1 MLKPCLFVSIILF
14 CKKKDLRERKKKKK
28 KEYFSGI
35 LKMFVMGFFLRSF
48 FRKNM

>member
-1 MLKPCLFVSIILF
+1 VFFSIIF
-14 CKKKDLRERKKKKK
+14 FFKKMVFWEFKKKKK